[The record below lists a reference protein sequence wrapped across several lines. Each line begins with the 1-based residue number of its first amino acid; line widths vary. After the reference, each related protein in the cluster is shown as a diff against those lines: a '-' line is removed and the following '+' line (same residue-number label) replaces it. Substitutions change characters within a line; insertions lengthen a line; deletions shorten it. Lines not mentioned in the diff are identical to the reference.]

1 MLSMSYNQ
9 EGIVWVGHFDR
20 HYYYYLVSQCC
31 STEVWPQPECKAVQ
45 WLISSAA
52 SVTAFLLTSKPLPDW
67 REAGTGWTCT
77 SCCSVMKP
85 TWLAA
90 QQNGHCLSKCLQLK
104 KLPALSHL
112 KKEDLWWAALQM
124 EKLSIGIELN
134 KYSSLNV
141 SKMPPPAQPR
151 KRRKPAWEPA
161 HNLVWGCLRQE
172 WSLICCHF
180 PYTGHHG
187 KIKWQK

>member
-1 MLSMSYNQ
+1 MSHNQ
-9 EGIVWVGHFDR
+9 KGLLWARRFDR
-20 HYYYYLVSQCC
+20 HCYYYLVSQPGC
-31 STEVWPQPECKAVQ
+31 STEVRPQPKCEAVQ
-45 WLISSAA
+45 WLVLSACR
-52 SVTAFLLTSKPLPDW
+52 AFCGSNLMQLSW
-67 REAGTGWTCT
+67 TGEKQKWAF
-77 SCCSVMKP
+77 CCPVMKP
-85 TWLAA
+85 AWLTA
-90 QQNGHCLSKCLQLK
+90 QQNGHWLK
-104 KLPALSHL
+104 NVFSWRGYQHKVIW

-151 KRRKPAWEPA
+151 KRRKTAWEPA

>member
-1 MLSMSYNQ
+1 MSWIFWQTLLLLLSCTTLFHRGVTTAKMQSHAIAN
-9 EGIVWVGHFDR
+9 
-20 HYYYYLVSQCC
+20 
-31 STEVWPQPECKAVQ
+31 
-45 WLISSAA
+45 LISNF
-52 SVTAFLLTSKPLPDW
+52 VTVFLLTSKALSAW
-67 REAGTGWTCT
+67 TEAGTGWTCT
-77 SCCSVMKP
+77 YCCWVMKL
-85 TWLAA
+85 TRLAA
-90 QQNGHCLSKCLQLK
+90 QQNGHCLSKCLQMK
-104 KLPALSHL
+104 RLPALSHL

-180 PYTGHHG
+180 PYTGHHR
-187 KIKWQK
+187 KIKSQK